1 MGKIKI
7 LADSCCDLTPEQVRQ
22 HDITI
27 IPLYVMLGDKVYRDR
42 VDIQPQM
49 IYEHFRKT
57 GTTPKTS
64 AANVQDYL
72 DVFRPFV
79 EAGDE
84 LIYIGISLGFSCTVT
99 NARLAAAEFP
109 GAKIA
114 CIDSKNL
121 STGIG
126 LLVLRAAEMAEAGL
140 PFEEVVFKTETLTDY
155 TRASFILEKL
165 DYLRA
170 GGRCSLLAAVG
181 AQMLSIKPEI
191 AVRGG
196 LMSNRSKFRGS
207 MTACGVKYA
216 SGLLENINQIDKRRA
231 FVTYTEDTDPE
242 IVDSVYQTALAANY
256 FDEVV
261 QSHAG
266 CVVTSHCGRNTIGLL
281 FIDKLPG
288 E

>member
-1 MGKIKI
+1 MSQIRI
-7 LADSCCDLTPEQVRQ
+7 LTDSCCDLPPEQLSRHNISVL
-22 HDITI
+22 
-27 IPLYVMLGDKVYRDR
+27 PLYVMLGDSVYRDG
-42 VDIQPQM
+42 VDITPQM
-49 IYEHFRKT
+49 IYEYYKKT
-57 GTTPKTS
+57 GATPKTS
-64 AANVQDYL
+64 AANTLDYH
-72 DVFRPFV
+72 DFFQPFV
-79 EAGDE
+79 EAGDSI
-84 LIYIGISLGFSCTVT
+84 IYIGLSLGFSSTVT

-109 GAKIA
+109 DAQIA

-126 LLVLRAAEMAEAGL
+126 LVVLRAAEMAEAGAS
-140 PFEEVVFKTETLTDY
+140 FEEIVSKTEELTDY
-155 TRASFILEKL
+155 ARASFIIERL

-170 GGRCSLLAAVG
+170 GGRCSLLTAVG

-191 AVRGG
+191 AVRNG

-207 MTACGVKYA
+207 MTACGVKYVNT
-216 SGLLENINQIDKRRA
+216 LLADLNRIDRRRA

-242 IVDSVYQTALAANY
+242 IVQAIYQTALDAHY
-256 FDEVV
+256 FDEII

-266 CVVTSHCGRNTIGLL
+266 SVVTSHCGRNTIGLL

>member
-57 GTTPKTS
+57 GATPKTS

-99 NARLAAAEFP
+99 NARLAAAEFSD
-109 GAKIA
+109 AKIA

-126 LLVLRAAEMAEAGL
+126 LLVLRAAEMVEAGL
-140 PFEEVVFKTETLTDY
+140 PFEEVVSKTETLTDY
-155 TRASFILEKL
+155 ARASFILEKL

-207 MTACGVKYA
+207 MAACGVKYA

-242 IVDSVYQTALAANY
+242 IIDSVYQTALAANY

>member
-1 MGKIKI
+1 MSSVKI
-7 LADSCCDLTPEQVRQ
+7 LTDSCCDLTPEQIRQ
-22 HDITI
+22 HGITI
-27 IPLYVMLGDKVYRDR
+27 LPLYVMLGDSVYRDG
-42 VDIQPQM
+42 VDITPQT
-49 IYEHFRKT
+49 IYQYFRET
-57 GTTPKTS
+57 GNTPKTS
-64 AANVQDYL
+64 AANTLDYQDL
-72 DVFRPFV
+72 FRPFV
-79 EAGDE
+79 EAGDSI
-84 LIYIGISLGFSCTVT
+84 IYIGISLGFSCTVT

-109 GAKIA
+109 DAKIA

-126 LLVLRAAEMAEAGL
+126 LLVLRAAEMAEAGAT
-140 PFEEVVFKTETLTDY
+140 FEEIVPAIETLTDY
-155 TRASFILEKL
+155 VRASFIIERL

-170 GGRCSLLAAVG
+170 GGRCSLLTAVG

-207 MTACGVKYA
+207 MTSCGAKYVN
-216 SGLLENINQIDKRRA
+216 SLLADLGTIDKRRA
-231 FVTYTEDTDPE
+231 FVTYTEDTDSE
-242 IVDSVYQTALAANY
+242 IVEAVYQTAADTHY
-256 FDEVV
+256 FDEII

-266 CVVTSHCGRNTIGLL
+266 SVVTSHCGRNTIGLL

>member
-109 GAKIA
+109 DAKIA

-140 PFEEVVFKTETLTDY
+140 PFEKVVSKTETLTDY

>member
-27 IPLYVMLGDKVYRDR
+27 MPLYVMLGDKVYRDR

-57 GTTPKTS
+57 GATPKTS

-109 GAKIA
+109 DAKIA

-140 PFEEVVFKTETLTDY
+140 PFEEVVSKTETLTDY

-196 LMSNRSKFRGS
+196 LMSNRSKFRGY

>member
-27 IPLYVMLGDKVYRDR
+27 MPLYVMLGDKVYRDR

-57 GTTPKTS
+57 GATPKTS

-109 GAKIA
+109 DAQPLPA
-114 CIDSKNL
+114 P
-121 STGIG
+121 
-126 LLVLRAAEMAEAGL
+126 RA
-140 PFEEVVFKTETLTDY
+140 P
-155 TRASFILEKL
+155 
-165 DYLRA
+165 
-170 GGRCSLLAAVG
+170 
-181 AQMLSIKPEI
+181 
-191 AVRGG
+191 
-196 LMSNRSKFRGS
+196 
-207 MTACGVKYA
+207 
-216 SGLLENINQIDKRRA
+216 
-231 FVTYTEDTDPE
+231 
-242 IVDSVYQTALAANY
+242 
-256 FDEVV
+256 
-261 QSHAG
+261 
-266 CVVTSHCGRNTIGLL
+266 
-281 FIDKLPG
+281 
-288 E
+288 

>member
-7 LADSCCDLTPEQVRQ
+7 LADYCCDLTPEQVRQ

-57 GTTPKTS
+57 GATPKTS

-109 GAKIA
+109 DAKIA

-140 PFEEVVFKTETLTDY
+140 PFEEVVSKTETLTDY

>member
-27 IPLYVMLGDKVYRDR
+27 MPLYVMLGDKVYRDR

-57 GTTPKTS
+57 GATPKTS

-109 GAKIA
+109 DAKIA

-140 PFEEVVFKTETLTDY
+140 PFEEVVSKTETLTDY

-207 MTACGVKYA
+207 MTACGVQYA

>member
-109 GAKIA
+109 DAKIA

-140 PFEEVVFKTETLTDY
+140 PFEEVVSKTETLTDY

-242 IVDSVYQTALAANY
+242 IVDSVCQTALAANY

>member
-57 GTTPKTS
+57 GATPKTS

-109 GAKIA
+109 DAKIA

-140 PFEEVVFKTETLTDY
+140 PFEEVVSKTETLTDY
-155 TRASFILEKL
+155 ARASFILEKL

-242 IVDSVYQTALAANY
+242 IIDSVYQTALAANY

>member
-72 DVFRPFV
+72 DVFCPFV

-109 GAKIA
+109 DAKIA

-140 PFEEVVFKTETLTDY
+140 PFEEVVSKTETLTDY